1 MQKTPLHIM
10 LHRNTFIRN
19 HNIIYIYICNSSVA
33 IMARA
38 PLSRDVASN
47 RGHCCMVDEQETCAA
62 KHLGEAALHAF

>member
-19 HNIIYIYICNSSVA
+19 HYIYIYIYA
-33 IMARA
+33 IR
-38 PLSRDVASN
+38 PLLSWLERPLAGMLLAIV
-47 RGHCCMVDEQETCAA
+47 VIDEQETCAA